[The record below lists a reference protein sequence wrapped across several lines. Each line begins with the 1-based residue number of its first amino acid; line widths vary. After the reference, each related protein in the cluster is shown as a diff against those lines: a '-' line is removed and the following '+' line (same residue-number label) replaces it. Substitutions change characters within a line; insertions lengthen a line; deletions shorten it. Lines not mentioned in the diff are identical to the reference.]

1 MFLANALTVEPV
13 ATRSFLHRAETFGF
27 DTKNPWALDVLR
39 LLFNVPRAY
48 GPLVDAWD
56 ERYPRSRRSLDRLTE
71 LGFVAFQP
79 EVILN
84 TRTMELADRK
94 GPSVM
99 RFRTTSKG
107 HQLYLDAM
115 EDLRVLDAAFPQMDA
130 AYQVAL
136 VRLLD
141 AFDLDR
147 SHAKFGLSAR
157 HAIEA
162 SGLPDRNGRWWIDH
176 LMERGYVRKLDIKIP
191 DTRAVIPDHWR
202 PTRMLCR
209 QLQEVVRAF
218 PDTAP
223 PGLVTSF
230 RLSRNRFLKDID
242 PGRLGVSGTTDYDHD
257 IECQSLLAMLL
268 ASPRMI
274 KGGIF
279 AVEPR
284 ISLDADVTQRPWSLD
299 TGDKGN
305 VTYQPDAE
313 MRERDG
319 DGTRRAVIEYERYQS
334 RKDAWSHIERFL
346 GWLHQM
352 AMPHER
358 GVLRFVVD
366 SPGRERSYVELI
378 EAFADYALDYPERMP
393 HNPVTLEV
401 TSMVRLGAAN
411 DALDPSAWYRIAL
424 AGSDTEQRRPVL
436 HDTSESPYQE
446 YFRRSSGVN
455 EEESA

>member
-1 MFLANALTVEPV
+1 VLRVIAFTVVTV
-13 ATRSFLHRAETFGF
+13 ATRSFQHRAETFGF

-48 GPLVDAWD
+48 GPLVAAWD
-56 ERYPRSRRSLDRLTE
+56 DRYPRSRHALDRLTD

-84 TRTMELADRK
+84 TRTMEPADRT

-99 RFRTTSKG
+99 RFRTTTKG
-107 HQLYLDAM
+107 HQIYLDAL
-115 EDLRVLDAAFPQMDA
+115 EDIRVLEEAFPQMDA
-130 AYQVAL
+130 SYRASI

-162 SGLPDRNGRWWIDH
+162 SGLPQRNGRWWIDH
-176 LMERGYVRKLDIKIP
+176 LIDRGYLRKLDIKLP

-209 QLQEVVRAF
+209 QIQEVAHAF

-223 PGLVTSF
+223 PGLATSF
-230 RLSRNRFLKDID
+230 RLNRNRFLKDID

-257 IECQSLLAMLL
+257 IECQNLLAMLL
-268 ASPRMI
+268 ASSHVV

-284 ISLDADVTQRPWSLD
+284 ILLDADVTKRPWTLD
-299 TGDKGN
+299 AGDKGN

-313 MRERDG
+313 MRERD
-319 DGTRRAVIEYERYQS
+319 DEGTRRAVIEYERYQS

-358 GVLRFVVD
+358 AVLRFVVD
-366 SPGRERSYVELI
+366 SSGRERSYVELI
-378 EAFADYALDYPERMP
+378 EAFADYALDHPDRMP
-393 HNPVTLEV
+393 RNPVTLEV
-401 TSMVRLGAAN
+401 TSMVRLAAAS
-411 DALDPSAWYRIAL
+411 DALEPSAWYRIAL
-424 AGSDTEQRRPVL
+424 AGSDTEHRRPVL
-436 HDTSESPYQE
+436 HDTAESPYQE
-446 YFRRSSGVN
+446 YFRRSTGEK